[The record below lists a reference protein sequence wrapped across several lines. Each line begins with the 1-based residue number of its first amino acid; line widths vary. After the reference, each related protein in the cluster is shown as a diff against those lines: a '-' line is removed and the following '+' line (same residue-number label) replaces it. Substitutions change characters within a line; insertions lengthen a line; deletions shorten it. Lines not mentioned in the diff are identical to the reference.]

1 MHEAQPSPASIATE
15 IVCLNPMD
23 AGSMEAGMVKTEA
36 QDPKPLPK
44 TLPDWKPLGAIR
56 DYFAEQ
62 MRQDN
67 FTQH

>member
-1 MHEAQPSPASIATE
+1 MHEAQPAPASIATE
-15 IVCLNPMD
+15 IVCHNP
-23 AGSMEAGMVKTEA
+23 MEAGTVKTEA